1 MNINQKADSLK
12 IYVNW
17 DKNPF
22 VKDTLEYPYDFYRAI
37 EYALQEICSHVRIHE
52 KTIWIPLVDNKR
64 YYPLEMTN
72 YTELA
77 ISLVKITQL
86 AYISTEGET
95 IGKLNESNIEEVEA
109 NKTIDCFALA
119 ERFSGQGINFKL
131 NTKLKTKAQGT
142 FTSIATIPA
151 VNQISLGNDAEQDA
165 TTGQIITNL
174 SLSDKE
180 EYYSTSVLSSNTSLV
195 TLNDDVKSSP
205 YNWEAG
211 HRIYISTGKPEFIK
225 VTFQAMPSDNYFAGN
240 QTEIPIQE
248 QFLKDIDHFAVEYLY
263 SILIARNAEYAKT
276 LQALFS
282 VGHIKPYSQAMLDI
296 KRRAGSSKPIVIKS
310 YNPY

>member
-1 MNINQKADSLK
+1 MNINKKADSLK

-52 KTIWIPLVDNKR
+52 KTIWIPLVNNKR

-77 ISLVKITQL
+77 IELVKITQL
-86 AYISTEGET
+86 AYISTEGEV
-95 IGKLNESNIEEVEA
+95 IGKLNEANLEEVEA

-119 ERFSGQGINFKL
+119 ERFSGQGVNFKL

-151 VNQISLGNDAEQDA
+151 ANQISLGNDAEQDV
-165 TTGQIITNL
+165 TEGQTITNL
-174 SLSDKE
+174 SLSDRE
-180 EYYSTSVLSSNTSLV
+180 EYYSTSVVSSNTSLV
-195 TLNDDVKSSP
+195 TLTDNVKNSP
-205 YNWEAG
+205 YFWEAG

-225 VTFQAMPSDNYFAGN
+225 VTFQAMPSDNYFSGN
-240 QTEIPIQE
+240 QTEIPIQS

-263 SILIARNAEYAKT
+263 SILIARNPEFAKT
-276 LQALFS
+276 LQSLFS

-296 KRRAGSSKPIVIKS
+296 KRRASSSKPIVIKS